1 MNCWEILEI
10 RETAGEDEIRKAY
23 LTKLPHFH
31 PEEDPEGFRR
41 LRQAME
47 EALKLAAGRS
57 RQQGEEGEGSGRVQ
71 VIDSPEIQELLK
83 EAGALYQDYARRS
96 RPELWKEL
104 VSCPVCQ
111 DLETQKEAG
120 WALISFLM
128 DHIHLSQDCYK
139 VLDHTFG
146 WLESEEELRVHF
158 PEGFVNYL
166 TDRLTEKDVFRYDKT
181 PVREDFD
188 YETFFETY
196 FELRKAL
203 GEKDRDRVEKT
214 MEELDAMDMEHP
226 DLTLLKIRH
235 LSMIQGEEQRA
246 WELARKLYE
255 TDKENGPTKYWYVR
269 TAMETESGAESGEL
283 ESVLMEM
290 VEEDPENPGY
300 WQMCG
305 TFLRKE
311 ERLEQALQA
320 FQRARA
326 YSQEPWKYLDDQIAE
341 TADVLSRKME
351 TEGFEDLWVLARF
364 CWMGHRYDKVR
375 ELLVQIEPAEEDRE
389 ELFYMMAESCRE
401 LEDYENAL
409 KYRLLIWQE
418 HKEGERSPR
427 LYIDLAEDYNLSGDA
442 QKALEL
448 YGQAAELFGEDRELC
463 YRQAKILADER
474 RLREAVSMCDKA
486 LEDEFYPD
494 AFNLRLEALLDLEE
508 YEQVRDDAANIME
521 RGYRTAQVLYDYARA
536 LHELEDYKE
545 AEEILKELYERTQGA
560 DVVCEEYA
568 SVCYD
573 SDRSQEALRWIEEAI
588 EKRDTLRRQ
597 YLKGSCLHDLKRYQE
612 EAAVYR
618 SIMDKGADD
627 YYVRYRLGRALEN
640 MGSFEEAQSWLRQ
653 SLEQNPDYSV
663 TWDSLGD
670 VLQKQGK
677 WQEAKKAYEE
687 AAGRGHLQGAR
698 DLCRL
703 LKRLHEDDK
712 AIECL
717 EENLKKWP
725 TDGSLLLLYSD
736 ILLRKKEY
744 EEAVRCLNR
753 YIEVRPS
760 QTERGYREIAD
771 CYQRA
776 KDYKKAEEYYQKAI
790 DISPASA
797 RCWRLM
803 GKFLANEVKDQE
815 RALPY
820 LEKSVE
826 LMPDSTYGWM
836 KLGEVYEAL
845 GRREEAVKC
854 YERSLENYR
863 TDIKEDPEDC
873 CNYEGMA
880 DVLIHL
886 GRLEEAEEAARKA
899 ISLECRVFTCSSC
912 YCYESYEDLAKAQE
926 RRGNLEKALELMKQA
941 GRTAAPEYYAKETA
955 RLKAALE
962 EQEKQQ
968 RGEG

>member
-1 MNCWEILEI
+1 MPQAEMWIEKERCLANLFEMGVYQEEICSLEFS
-10 RETAGEDEIRKAY
+10 AY
-23 LTKLPHFH
+23 
-31 PEEDPEGFRR
+31 
-41 LRQAME
+41 
-47 EALKLAAGRS
+47 
-57 RQQGEEGEGSGRVQ
+57 
-71 VIDSPEIQELLK
+71 
-83 EAGALYQDYARRS
+83 
-96 RPELWKEL
+96 
-104 VSCPVCQ
+104 
-111 DLETQKEAG
+111 QK
-120 WALISFLM
+120 
-128 DHIHLSQDCYK
+128 D
-139 VLDHTFG
+139 
-146 WLESEEELRVHF
+146 
-158 PEGFVNYL
+158 
-166 TDRLTEKDVFRYDKT
+166 
-181 PVREDFD
+181 
-188 YETFFETY
+188 
-196 FELRKAL
+196 
-203 GEKDRDRVEKT
+203 VEKT
-214 MEELDAMDMEHP
+214 IFLAKR
-226 DLTLLKIRH
+226 LLEAVDKMGEFVKSKMYRH
-235 LSMIQGEEQRA
+235 MNFREIN
-246 WELARKLYE
+246 E
-255 TDKENGPTKYWYVR
+255 TFRVQQKENLQKLFR
-269 TAMETESGAESGEL
+269 EKETF
-283 ESVLMEM
+283 
-290 VEEDPENPGY
+290 GY
-300 WQMCG
+300 M
-305 TFLRKE
+305 
-311 ERLEQALQA
+311 
-320 FQRARA
+320 
-326 YSQEPWKYLDDQIAE
+326 
-341 TADVLSRKME
+341 
-351 TEGFEDLWVLARF
+351 
-364 CWMGHRYDKVR
+364 
-375 ELLVQIEPAEEDRE
+375 
-389 ELFYMMAESCRE
+389 
-401 LEDYENAL
+401 
-409 KYRLLIWQE
+409 
-418 HKEGERSPR
+418 
-427 LYIDLAEDYNLSGDA
+427 
-442 QKALEL
+442 
-448 YGQAAELFGEDRELC
+448 
-463 YRQAKILADER
+463 
-474 RLREAVSMCDKA
+474 
-486 LEDEFYPD
+486 
-494 AFNLRLEALLDLEE
+494 EE